1 MNLQVFSELIRVR
14 QWTKN
19 LFLFLP
25 LFFVQRMADS
35 ELVFNTLIG
44 FFSFC
49 FIASAIYITNDISD
63 QNEDALH
70 PVKKR
75 RPIASGKIS
84 LTKAISI
91 SILCAAISLALSFFL
106 PSGFLMLLLSY
117 ALLNLCYSLFGLKH
131 IPILDVLIIAV
142 GFVLRVQAGA
152 AIGNISVSMWLN
164 LVTFLLALFIAFA
177 KRRDDVLIFNAE
189 GLNIRKSIDGYN
201 LKFLDAS
208 LSVLATVIMVCYIM
222 YTIAP
227 EVTSRFHSDKLYLSA
242 VFVLAGIFRYLQLT
256 LVEEK
261 SGDPSEILWRDVF
274 LQITLLGWI
283 AFLILVIY
291 IKPVWL

>member
-1 MNLQVFSELIRVR
+1 LTLQAFSELLRIR

-25 LFFVQRMADS
+25 LFFVQRISDS
-35 ELVFNTLIG
+35 ELLFQTFIG

-49 FIASAIYITNDISD
+49 FISSAIYITNDISD
-63 QNEDALH
+63 RNEDALH
-70 PVKKR
+70 PAKKN
-75 RPIASGKIS
+75 RPIVSGKIS
-84 LTKAISI
+84 VNAAMMISV
-91 SILCAAISLALSFFL
+91 LCAAVSFLLSFFL
-106 PSGFLMLLLSY
+106 PSAFLFLLLSY

-131 IPILDVLIIAV
+131 IPILDVLIISI

-152 AIGNISVSMWLN
+152 SIGFISVSMWLN

-177 KRRDDVLIFNAE
+177 KRRDDVLIFNSGGAQ
-189 GLNIRKSIDGYN
+189 IRKSIDGYN
-201 LKFLDAS
+201 LKFLDAT
-208 LSVLATVIMVCYIM
+208 LGVLAGVIMVCYIM

-227 EVTSRFHSDKLYLSA
+227 EVTARFHSDKLYWSS

-261 SGDPSEILWRDVF
+261 SGDPSEILWKDIFLQLTLLCWIVF
-274 LQITLLGWI
+274 LV
-283 AFLILVIY
+283 LVIY
-291 IKPVWL
+291 VKPAWL